1 MSTNGCPHSNGASQ
15 PDWPMPNL
23 PSKCTWALGKDF
35 SESPHKHVAKVN
47 WHRERPK
54 IISNVLEYIGDTPMI
69 QLNKIKK
76 MYGLK
81 CELLGKC
88 EIFNA
93 GGSVKD
99 RIALPMI
106 EAAERSG
113 KLKPGGTVIK
123 PTSGNAGI
131 GIALVCAVK
140 GYKCVIV
147 MPQRMSKEKADVLR
161 ALGAECVR
169 TANGAPVTSP
179 ESHIAVAY
187 RLGREIPNSLVLD
200 QYVDATNPLAHYD
213 TTAEE
218 IVFQCDGKLDM
229 CIMGTGTGGTATGVG
244 RKLKEK
250 IPGVKIVGVDPV
262 GSKMALPPEVNKTNV
277 KGFQVEGIGHGWVPT
292 VCDQDIIDIWVKVG
306 DKESFNMARRL
317 IRHEGLLVGGS
328 CGTAICAA
336 VEAAKDLRE
345 DQRCVVILPD
355 SVRNY
360 MTKFLSDEWMLENGW
375 LEEEE
380 TIPAAKQPWWWSK
393 TVESLKL
400 REMTTVDAQAKCKE
414 CIEVLKKGGFD
425 QLPVKNGD
433 GSVVGMVTLS
443 ALMAKLVKGEMKADD
458 PVSSALL
465 QQFRKVDPSTSL
477 AELSKIL
484 NAIPFAVVQNGKG
497 PVGVVTSIDF
507 VDYITNGVH

>member
-1 MSTNGCPHSNGASQ
+1 MSASNGCPMSNGSQ

-23 PSKCTWALGKDF
+23 PSKCTWSADKDF
-35 SESPHKHVAKVN
+35 SESPHPRVASVN
-47 WHRERPK
+47 WQRERPK

-106 EAAERSG
+106 ENAEKTG

-131 GIALVCAVK
+131 GVALVCAVK

-147 MPQRMSKEKADVLR
+147 MPKRMSKEKADVLR

-169 TANGAPVTSP
+169 TENGAPVTSP

-187 RLGREIPNSLVLD
+187 RLGKEIPNSLVLD
-200 QYVDATNPLAHYD
+200 QYVDATNPLAHYE

-218 IVFQCDGKLDM
+218 IIYQCDGKLDM

-250 IPGVKIVGVDPV
+250 IPGVKIVGVDPI
-262 GSKMALPPEVNKTNV
+262 GSKMALPAEVNKTDV

-306 DKESFNMARRL
+306 DKESFNMSRRL
-317 IRHEGLLVGGS
+317 IKHEGLLVGGS

-336 VEAAKDLRE
+336 IEAAKDLRE

-360 MTKFLSDEWMLENGW
+360 MTKFLSDDWMRENGW
-375 LEEEE
+375 LEEPIEDP
-380 TIPAAKQPWWWSK
+380 TTKPWWWTK

-400 REMTTVDAQAKCKE
+400 KEMQSVESTVPCRDCVQ
-414 CIEVLKKGGFD
+414 ILKKGGRD
-425 QLPVKNGD
+425 QLPVKTGKGD
-433 GSVVGMVTLS
+433 VAGFVTLS
-443 ALMAKLVKGEMKADD
+443 SLMNKLVQGELKPED
-458 PVSSALL
+458 PVNAAVFD
-465 QQFRKVDPSTSL
+465 QFKKVDPSTPL
-477 AELSKIL
+477 ADLSKIL
-484 NAIPFAVVQNGKG
+484 NIAPFVVVQNGKG
-497 PVGVVTSIDF
+497 PLGVVTGIEF
-507 VDYITNGVH
+507 LDYITNGVH